1 MSNKQETVDRYR
13 DEFLRGRTQQAI
25 EAFNN
30 KPVEKQYSSIMTW
43 RYNRR
48 KAEKRSTDP
57 SLPIR
62 ELSRKV
68 LSGSGF
74 GHDELSAIE
83 EALTELS
90 LAIEERRTQLRL
102 REIEDLEKDRIAIEQ
117 RLRDLRANFS
127 E

>member
-48 KAEKRSTDP
+48 KAEKRSADP

-74 GHDELSAIE
+74 DHEQLSSIE